1 MHYSLVSQKKSI
13 PVQRHCS
20 PCTGMI
26 PPGPD
31 LRRQTT
37 LTKRSYTST
46 SKMLE
51 KKSFIGFC
59 GEPLKNAFQIPCEIA
74 NLIGCHRVAV
84 KLRLKG
90 KSLPG
95 CPGSDRFK
103 QFLKYKWNLKLGA
116 TFQIFI

>member
-1 MHYSLVSQKKSI
+1 
-13 PVQRHCS
+13 
-20 PCTGMI
+20 
-26 PPGPD
+26 
-31 LRRQTT
+31 
-37 LTKRSYTST
+37 
-46 SKMLE
+46 MLE

-59 GEPLKNAFQIPCEIA
+59 GEPLKHAFQISCEIA

-116 TFQIFI
+116 KFQIIILLVGSFAGKLYDTRIDIIGPLQRRDPALHGHEANAIKSIEG